1 MKFLDN
7 IDITIKAGNGGDGS
21 ASFRHAKFVEFGG
34 PDGGDGGRGGNVI
47 FEAKNNI
54 NTLIDFKFKTFYQ
67 AQNGQNGRG
76 KQQNGEK
83 GKDLILFVP
92 IGTEIYEEGHLL
104 YDLKNEG
111 DSFVAAFGG
120 KGGRGNL
127 HFKTSTNRAPRRFD
141 RGEIVAAKNI
151 HLEMKLIADIGI
163 VGFPNAG
170 KSTFLGAI
178 TNAKPKIGDYDFTT
192 LYPNLGVYSTI
203 EKDIIFA
210 DIPGL
215 IKGASEG
222 YGLGDKFL
230 AHIERCKLLIHM
242 IDGSNENALERY
254 DIINNE
260 IKNYKNGILLSK
272 PQIIVINKIDKAT
285 DDNIKLIREFFN
297 KKTIFE
303 ISAEK
308 RENIDQLMKFC
319 FEQLNQ

>member
-83 GKDLILFVP
+83 GKDLVLFVP

-104 YDLKNEG
+104 YDLKKEG
-111 DSFVAAFGG
+111 DTFIAAFGG
-120 KGGRGNL
+120 RGGRGNL

-141 RGEIVAAKNI
+141 KGEIVNSKNI

-163 VGFPNAG
+163 IGFPNAG
-170 KSTFLGAI
+170 KSTFLSAI

-242 IDGSNENALERY
+242 IDGSNENAIERY

-260 IKNYKNGILLSK
+260 IKNYKDGILLSK
-272 PQIIVINKIDKAT
+272 AQIIVINKIDKASH
-285 DDNIKLIREFFN
+285 DNLKLIRDFFVG
-297 KKTIFE
+297 KKIFE
-303 ISAEK
+303 ISAKED
-308 RENIDQLMKFC
+308 ENISQLINFC
-319 FEQLNQ
+319 LEQLN

>member
-1 MKFLDN
+1 M
-7 IDITIKAGNGGDGS
+7 
-21 ASFRHAKFVEFGG
+21 EFGG